1 MGLGTWLDVMGQEI
15 MKKRRFVGW
24 RIRAGGHKAGINELY
39 PSATIHQYIQ
49 PVPTV
54 KSVSKSVNNRRG
66 LMFNS
71 ISFSRQPVRSRVS
84 SVLCMLFLAASL
96 SPTVARADDYAD
108 VNVLIRAGKL
118 AEALAKADQ
127 YLAGKPRD
135 PQMRFIKGVIQTEA
149 GKPADA
155 IGTFTKITEDY
166 PELPEPYNNL
176 AVLYAGQSQ
185 FDKARAALEMAI
197 RTNPSY
203 ATAHENLG
211 DVYAKLASQA
221 YSKALQL
228 DGNNAG
234 VQPKLALIRTLFT
247 PDAKG
252 QKPAVTAPV
261 TATRPPVIA
270 QAATPAPAAPVSVA
284 KPPVV
289 AQATP
294 PAAPAAVP
302 PVAVKPAPATPAT
315 PATPAAPIAAS
326 GAAAEKDVEAV
337 VRAWAAAW
345 AAKDMNAY
353 LGSYGK
359 EFATPGGQ
367 ARKTW
372 EDERRA
378 RIVGKTSISVK
389 LENLSVS
396 VNGSK
401 ATAKFKQGYSADS
414 LNVSSRKTL
423 DLTKAGDRWVIVKES
438 TGS

>member
-1 MGLGTWLDVMGQEI
+1 MVWGTGLDVMGQEI
-15 MKKRRFVGW
+15 MKNCAL
-24 RIRAGGHKAGINELY
+24 RAGMRVRQRVIELY
-39 PSATIHQYIQ
+39 PSATINQYIQ
-49 PVPTV
+49 PVVPGKCV
-54 KSVSKSVNNRRG
+54 NKSVKNRRG
-66 LMFNS
+66 LMFKS
-71 ISFSRQPVRSRVS
+71 ISFSRQPLNSGLS
-84 SVLCMLFLAASL
+84 TVLCTLFLAASFA
-96 SPTVARADDYAD
+96 PTLAYADEYAD

-118 AEALAKADQ
+118 PEALAKADQ

-135 PQMRFIKGVIQTEA
+135 PQMRFIRGVIQTEA

-228 DGNNAG
+228 DGSNAG

-252 QKPAVTAPV
+252 QKPA
-261 TATRPPVIA
+261 
-270 QAATPAPAAPVSVA
+270 AAAPAAPVAAA

-289 AQATP
+289 AQAPT
-294 PAAPAAVP
+294 PAAPAVVTP
-302 PVAVKPAPATPAT
+302 PVATRV
-315 PATPAAPIAAS
+315 PAAPAGAS
-326 GAAAEKDVEAV
+326 GGAAEKDVEAV

-345 AAKDMNAY
+345 ASKDMNGY
-353 LGSYGK
+353 LASYGK

-372 EDERRA
+372 EDERRS
-378 RIVGKTSISVK
+378 RIVGKSSISVK
-389 LENLSVS
+389 VENLSVS
-396 VNGSK
+396 VNGDK
-401 ATAKFKQGYSADS
+401 AVAKFKQGYSADS

-423 DLTKAGDRWVIVKES
+423 DLTRAGDRWVIVKES